1 MFPRIGFSIQKS
13 IYDYDL
19 YYFNDKGSIKL
30 TSESEAVGR
39 PFLSRVIG

>member
-13 IYDYDL
+13 IDDSDL
-19 YYFNDKGSIKL
+19 YYFNDKGSIEL
-30 TSESEAVGR
+30 TSKSEAVGR